1 MSAKANNYA
10 REQPIRNFYKWDML
24 SSVPMISA
32 PIYLQ
37 RLCERLHMTPEETAT
52 VMAAYET
59 YPVPPHV
66 AEILHRKIDQLASN
80 ELESPPLFNTRAFT
94 DPITS
99 TATPTSTGGRRKRRR
114 SHKKSHKKRR
124 ATRRR

>member
-10 REQPIRNFYKWDML
+10 RERPIRNSYKLDVL
-24 SSVPMISA
+24 ESVPMIRA

-59 YPVPPHV
+59 YPVPPQV
-66 AEILHRKIDQLASN
+66 AEILHRKIDQLGSH
-80 ELESPPLFNTRAFT
+80 ELESPPLFNTYAFT
-94 DPITS
+94 DPTPT
-99 TATPTSTGGRRKRRR
+99 TATGTGGRRKRRR
-114 SHKKSHKKRR
+114 THKKSHKKRR
-124 ATRRR
+124 STRRPR

>member
-1 MSAKANNYA
+1 MSAKANNNA
-10 REQPIRNFYKWDML
+10 RERPIRNSYKLDVL
-24 SSVPMISA
+24 ESVPMIRA

-66 AEILHRKIDQLASN
+66 AEILHAKIDLLPSN
-80 ELESPPLFNTRAFT
+80 ELVSPPLFNTYAFI
-94 DPITS
+94 DPTPT
-99 TATPTSTGGRRKRRR
+99 TATGTGGRRKRRR